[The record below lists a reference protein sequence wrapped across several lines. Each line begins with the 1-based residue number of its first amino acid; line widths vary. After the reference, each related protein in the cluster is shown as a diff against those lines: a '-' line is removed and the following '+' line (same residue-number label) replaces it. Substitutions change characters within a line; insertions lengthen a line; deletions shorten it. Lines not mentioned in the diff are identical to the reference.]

1 MKMVEATSQEC
12 RQTLEAEKDTHVYT
26 HAYKERETERNR
38 EREREGERERE
49 RERERDRQTDRDTHE
64 AYDLLGFQQGPECPD
79 QVGGHGTAL
88 FWLKSLTSW
97 APAVWLGWLID
108 ASRCGKSGI
117 VVP

>member
-49 RERERDRQTDRDTHE
+49 RERERE
-64 AYDLLGFQQGPECPD
+64 LLC
-79 QVGGHGTAL
+79 
-88 FWLKSLTSW
+88 SR
-97 APAVWLGWLID
+97 
-108 ASRCGKSGI
+108 ASKKEYNSTN
-117 VVP
+117 V